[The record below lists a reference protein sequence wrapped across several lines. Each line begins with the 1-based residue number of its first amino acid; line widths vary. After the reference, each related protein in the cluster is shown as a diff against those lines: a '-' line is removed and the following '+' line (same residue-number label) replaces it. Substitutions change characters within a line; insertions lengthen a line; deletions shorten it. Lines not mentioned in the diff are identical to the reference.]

1 MGTLH
6 TISMKIFLLLGF
18 FCGAVHMQYITMH
31 PASLQVSY
39 VPVFSVPMSSVPMSS
54 VPVSSVPMSSVPVSS
69 VPMSSVPMTSVPMSS
84 VPIHHSALSSGYR
97 GRMLVGSVADICDCL
112 TCNPGTP
119 DTLLN
124 KCETCSCF
132 INRPGLDPFM
142 RLFKNCECHDGCLQ
156 PAGLKHG
163 NYQCYD
169 CGCDN

>member
-97 GRMLVGSVADICDCL
+97 VRVTYQHHEICNCL

-124 KCETCSCF
+124 ECETCSCKRF
-132 INRPGLDPFM
+132 IPFT
-142 RLFKNCECHDGCLQ
+142 NCKCNEGCLQ
-156 PAGLKHG
+156 PSGRVFRG
-163 NYQCYD
+163 QYECYD
-169 CGCDN
+169 CFC

>member
-1 MGTLH
+1 MGSASSTLH

-18 FCGAVHMQYITMH
+18 FCGSVNMFYYNTMH
-31 PASLQVSY
+31 PASPKVSY
-39 VPVFSVPMSSVPMSS
+39 VPVFSVPM
-54 VPVSSVPMSSVPVSS
+54 SSVPMSSVPVSS

-97 GRMLVGSVADICDCL
+97 VKATYQVTADMCDCL

-132 INRPGLDPFM
+132 INRPGLHPFTFV

-156 PAGLKHG
+156 PTGPINHG
-163 NYQCYD
+163 NYKCYD